1 MAQATAE
8 REGCFVFGWS
18 KDGLATAWFLAPLPP
33 TAGGGERGGRV
44 RLMGVGRGPWG

>member
-18 KDGLATAWFLAPLPP
+18 KDGLAAAWFLAPSRRRREG
-33 TAGGGERGGRV
+33 ASAVGGFA
-44 RLMGVGRGPWG
+44 